1 MVHNGINW
9 TNVMY
14 LTPTEA
20 QKRYGYHRRTLSRWA
35 DDGKID
41 FIKSPGGH
49 RRYSVE
55 SLERVISQEDTRP
68 VILYAR
74 VSTKTQQ
81 DDLESQIEY
90 LGNNYPNCRCYSEYG
105 SGMNFKRKKFINI
118 MERVAKSEIKTIV
131 VAHKDRLCR
140 FGFDFVEWF
149 CNLNRCNIVVLSNI
163 YKTPHQEMM
172 DDFLAI
178 MHSFSS
184 KLYFLRH
191 YEKEIKSHIPEADK
205 KDK

>member
-1 MVHNGINW
+1 
-9 TNVMY
+9 MY
-14 LTPTEA
+14 LTPIEA

-49 RRYSVE
+49 RRYSVK
-55 SLERVISQEDTRP
+55 SLERVISQEDIRP

-81 DDLESQIEY
+81 DDLESQIKY
-90 LGNNYPNCRCYSEYG
+90 LAKNYPNCRCFSEYG
-105 SGMNFKRKKFINI
+105 SGMNFKRKKFISI
-118 MERVAKSEIKTIV
+118 MERVAKSQIKTIV

-149 CNLNRCNIVVLSNI
+149 CNLNRCKIVVLNNA

-184 KLYFLRH
+184 KLYFLRR
-191 YEKEIKSHIPEADK
+191 YEKEIKRHITETDK

>member
-1 MVHNGINW
+1 
-9 TNVMY
+9 MY
-14 LTPTEA
+14 LTPIEA

-55 SLERVISQEDTRP
+55 SLERVISQEDIRP

-90 LGNNYPNCRCYSEYG
+90 LARNYPNCRCFSEYG
-105 SGMNFKRKKFINI
+105 SGMNFKRKKFISI

-149 CNLNRCNIVVLSNI
+149 CNLNRCKIVVLNNA

-172 DDFLAI
+172 DDFLGI

-184 KLYFLRH
+184 KLYFLRR
-191 YEKEIKSHIPEADK
+191 YEKEIKSHISETDK